1 MNDKTVKY
9 LSSASISVFI
19 VALLGAITIPFQQ
32 QQQQQQPVTGPAS
45 DDNPVILTET
55 REIEGEMHQILIYE
69 DGTKKMTNLKTG
81 ECVYLNEESGTITP
95 CV

>member
-9 LSSASISVFI
+9 LLSASISVFI

-32 QQQQQQPVTGPAS
+32 QQQPVTVPAS

-55 REIEGEMHQILIYE
+55 REIEGEVHQILIYE
-69 DGTKKMTNLKTG
+69 DGTKKMTNLKTD

>member
-9 LSSASISVFI
+9 LLSASISVFI

-32 QQQQQQPVTGPAS
+32 QQQQQPVTVPAS

-69 DGTKKMTNLKTG
+69 DGTQRR
-81 ECVYLNEESGTITP
+81 
-95 CV
+95 